1 MDTLTTTPGMRQQW
15 RRLAAVLQ
23 FLDHLI
29 DAGDVPTLVRA
40 LVHAVAVWL
49 DADARIYRRDAG
61 GDFVLHTSLP
71 GVDVPERAR
80 RVRRSVIAQALA
92 AGRALS
98 PGDFGESVAGAV
110 YVLPLATSGE
120 PGWILAICAPLD
132 TVDDP
137 VMTVVAR
144 VAGMRLEALDF
155 ASRERLRGHVIAALH
170 VDGRTAEA
178 ACEDALAAILADVG
192 GVAASVWIED
202 AGQTRRLASI
212 GPETSAPR
220 LAPAAAVLASDRCT
234 LPMALGAGHVAWLD
248 VSAMDGEHLRLGSA
262 ELLEQAASV
271 LQPWLSGA
279 ATASRNVAGAV
290 SAEEL
295 RAFGARM
302 EEELARARRFNLR
315 LSLLLVDLGQDA
327 SDEGPLVARLQ
338 NEIRRELRG
347 SDVLGRMRPHQLAA
361 LLIET
366 DAEGTGAVAH
376 RLKRRLLDAAES
388 LNLSTI
394 TIGHAA
400 LSPTCHTADALVGHA
415 RRHAEP
421 VIRH

>member
-1 MDTLTTTPGMRQQW
+1 
-15 RRLAAVLQ
+15 
-23 FLDHLI
+23 
-29 DAGDVPTLVRA
+29 
-40 LVHAVAVWL
+40 
-49 DADARIYRRDAG
+49 
-61 GDFVLHTSLP
+61 
-71 GVDVPERAR
+71 
-80 RVRRSVIAQALA
+80 
-92 AGRALS
+92 
-98 PGDFGESVAGAV
+98 
-110 YVLPLATSGE
+110 
-120 PGWILAICAPLD
+120 
-132 TVDDP
+132 
-137 VMTVVAR
+137 
-144 VAGMRLEALDF
+144 
-155 ASRERLRGHVIAALH
+155 
-170 VDGRTAEA
+170 
-178 ACEDALAAILADVG
+178 
-192 GVAASVWIED
+192 
-202 AGQTRRLASI
+202 
-212 GPETSAPR
+212 
-220 LAPAAAVLASDRCT
+220 
-234 LPMALGAGHVAWLD
+234 
-248 VSAMDGEHLRLGSA
+248 MDGEHLRLGAA

-279 ATASRNVAGAV
+279 SLASRNVAGAV

-327 SDEGPLVARLQ
+327 SDEGPIVARLQ

-421 VIRH
+421 VIKH